1 MKSHTETEPLSLE
14 PYAIAYRMAHEQGV
28 SRKDIEAA
36 VARGREIQVEAA
48 RDSLRSLADRVTALG
63 HPGVSVALLVNRATW
78 MTDLV
83 EYSLGWPDHVP
94 VAENLAVREA
104 LRTAAARNGLALIE
118 YDEKSLPSQAAETL
132 GLKAED
138 LDSELKALGVAA
150 GKPWRKEQKLACLA
164 AWLAA

>member
-1 MKSHTETEPLSLE
+1 MVDIGKTGQAPAAIGLRAYKGGALAVAVCVTGEGPRVLYSTTLKSHAETEPLSLE

-83 EYSLGWPDHVP
+83 EYSL
-94 VAENLAVREA
+94 
-104 LRTAAARNGLALIE
+104 
-118 YDEKSLPSQAAETL
+118 
-132 GLKAED
+132 
-138 LDSELKALGVAA
+138 
-150 GKPWRKEQKLACLA
+150 
-164 AWLAA
+164 